1 MPSDMQAPV
10 YLVPT
15 QVGDLGLELFHV
27 QKATRSWV
35 EPLAAGRLPVC
46 PATSIVCCTSHGRK
60 PRSTS
65 IATSMGAE
73 CPLRGILRA
82 RRPVRTRKV
91 TVFVPV
97 AQAPW
102 WWATTLTVLSRWSWR
117 TVCHCPRLW
126 RTCTNG
132 TRSTCG
138 LLWNKN
144 FAMHSNTR
152 SVAMAVPTLTR
163 PFLLLHLSGA
173 HY

>member
-1 MPSDMQAPV
+1 MEFSHPAGDDPAWSRGV
-10 YLVPT
+10 VPR
-15 QVGDLGLELFHV
+15 D
-27 QKATRSWV
+27 S
-35 EPLAAGRLPVC
+35 PAGPQYV

-117 TVCHCPRLW
+117 TVCHCPRLLH
-126 RTCTNG
+126 TCTIG

-144 FAMHSNTR
+144 FATHSNTR
-152 SVAMAVPTLTR
+152 SIAMAVPTLTR
-163 PFLLLHLSGA
+163 PFLLLHLS
-173 HY
+173 H